1 VSRYLL
7 YALGEI
13 VLVVIGILIA
23 LQVNNLNEQ
32 QKDRT
37 KLKIA
42 IHSLQKEI
50 IQDSIS
56 ISEQLPSYRDTHQL
70 NRSLMDRAYSSTAT
84 LDTLIQIM
92 KEEFPVYWISSLPFN
107 QNTFDNLK
115 SAGTFELVPDQIKLA
130 LSDYYTTILWNKGIT
145 DLYTDQYRTHLDD
158 FVSRY
163 SMVGRIHHP
172 NYKNSFLFNA
182 SWEHIDAADFTPR
195 VTVVLGAYDVMYK
208 SEIARLEALQ
218 EKIRAI
224 LPLLT
229 PYLDD

>member
-1 VSRYLL
+1 MLRFFRNIRQRLLTENKVSRYLL

-42 IHSLQKEI
+42 IQSLQKEI
-50 IQDSIS
+50 IQDSIL
-56 ISEQLPSYRDTHQL
+56 ISEQLPYYRDIHHL
-70 NRSLMDRAYSSTAT
+70 NRSLMDKAYSSTAT

-92 KEEFPVYWISSLPFN
+92 KEEFPIYWISNLPFN

-115 SAGTFELVPDQIKLA
+115 SAGTFELLPDQIKLA

-172 NYKNSFLFNA
+172 NYKNQFSL
-182 SWEHIDAADFTPR
+182 
-195 VTVVLGAYDVMYK
+195 
-208 SEIARLEALQ
+208 
-218 EKIRAI
+218 
-224 LPLLT
+224 
-229 PYLDD
+229 